1 MAQYTSNEE
10 IEQITLF
17 RWAEFAKN
25 QHPELELMY
34 HIPNEGK
41 RSRLT
46 GARLKE
52 AGLKSGVPDVCLP
65 VARGGYIGL
74 YIENKYGKN
83 KPTENQKRWLRALRA
98 AGHLTAVCYGW
109 EQAKD
114 LIEQYLALPPT
125 IIEPKGDSNED
136 QCDMGFAEKA

>member
-1 MAQYTSNEE
+1 MAQYASNEE
-10 IEQITLF
+10 NEQIILF

-52 AGLKSGVPDVCLP
+52 AGLKSGVPDVHLP
-65 VARGGYIGL
+65 VARGEYIGL
-74 YIENKYGKN
+74 YIELKYGRN
-83 KPTENQKRWLRALRA
+83 KPTENQKRWLRALREA
-98 AGHLTAVCYGW
+98 RHLTAVCYGW

-125 IIEPKGDSNED
+125 IIKPKGDINED
-136 QCDMGFAEKA
+136 